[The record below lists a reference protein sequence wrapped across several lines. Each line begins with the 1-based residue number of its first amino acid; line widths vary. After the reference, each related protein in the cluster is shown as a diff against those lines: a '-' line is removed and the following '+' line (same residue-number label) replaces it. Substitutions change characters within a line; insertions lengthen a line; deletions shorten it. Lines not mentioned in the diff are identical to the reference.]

1 MWKHD
6 YSSSSS
12 QMRWETISWSNN
24 IIRLEKPEAR
34 NEILTVALL
43 KVIPLLVQGFLA
55 QTQATKGSQSEKCSN
70 ISRGVERK
78 DMSSVH
84 ISSDTF
90 FFFTFTG
97 DGMIGEIEVF
107 QMPSI
112 CLCLTLLMH
121 VWKKSAISQNIGTR
135 VKTYMKKAIY
145 LTGIPNCTSLCII
158 SCDWG
163 LWQMK
168 EKLLN

>member
-43 KVIPLLVQGFLA
+43 KVIPLLVQGFSA
-55 QTQATKGSQSEKCSN
+55 QTQATKGSQSEKCRN

-90 FFFTFTG
+90 FFFYFYWWRNDRRNWGFPNALNMSLPHTVQACVKKNLQYLKTLEPEWRLTWRKLFT
-97 DGMIGEIEVF
+97 
-107 QMPSI
+107 
-112 CLCLTLLMH
+112 
-121 VWKKSAISQNIGTR
+121 
-135 VKTYMKKAIY
+135 
-145 LTGIPNCTSLCII
+145 
-158 SCDWG
+158 
-163 LWQMK
+163 
-168 EKLLN
+168 